1 MTTNEAKNN
10 LQAQLDAQ
18 ALAERV
24 TVDRKD
30 LERVVQCIDD
40 VHEWA
45 RNFPRPSG
53 GAA

>member
-18 ALAERV
+18 ALVEQV
-24 TVDRKD
+24 TVDRAD
-30 LERVVQCIDD
+30 LERVLQYIDD
-40 VHEWA
+40 VQEWA

>member
-1 MTTNEAKNN
+1 MSTTEAKNN

-30 LERVVQCIDD
+30 LERLLQCIDD

-45 RNFPRPSG
+45 RNFPWPSG
-53 GAA
+53 DAV